1 MKIQFIGLV
10 TLSTICG
17 ALCSCNITKQRVDY
31 NWFKDTITAAQDDV
45 VTVEA
50 GSGMPA
56 TEAAAPAS
64 TPAVAAAP
72 AVTAPA
78 TPAPQQPAA
87 PLPAPAPAAA
97 APATPVATTGS
108 TGSKW
113 WSFGQRQ
120 KTAAAAPA
128 APVATTGSTGSKWW
142 FFGQR
147 QKTEATAPL
156 TYTVKQGDTLSVI
169 ARRHGVNMA
178 TLVQANALSN
188 PNALRIGQVLTIPG
202 RTTTATAPK
211 QPAPRQSAAPTVPT
225 PAAATAPTTATR
237 YYTISKGDT
246 LSAIARRHNVSI
258 AAIMQLNNMTTEQA
272 QRLSIGQRIILPA
285 K

>member
-1 MKIQFIGLV
+1 M
-10 TLSTICG
+10 
-17 ALCSCNITKQRVDY
+17 
-31 NWFKDTITAAQDDV
+31 TAAQDDV

-64 TPAVAAAP
+64 APAVAVAP
-72 AVTAPA
+72 TVTAPA
-78 TPAPQQPAA
+78 TQALQQPEPA
-87 PLPAPAPAAA
+87 LPAPA
-97 APATPVATTGS
+97 
-108 TGSKW
+108 
-113 WSFGQRQ
+113 
-120 KTAAAAPA
+120 TAKPA
-128 APVATTGSTGSKWW
+128 APVATTAPTTSTGSKWW

-147 QKTEATAPL
+147 QKAAATAPL

-202 RTTTATAPK
+202 RTTSTAPVQQAPSPTATP
-211 QPAPRQSAAPTVPT
+211 AAPTTVTT
-225 PAAATAPTTATR
+225 PAATAPTTATR

-246 LSAIARRHNVSI
+246 LSAIARRYNVSI
-258 AAIMQLNNMTTEQA
+258 AAIMQLNNMTTDQA